1 MPIKPRTFQTAK
13 FAGRLQKVMI
23 LKGLSQ
29 SEVARELG
37 YTPTGVWNWLQGN
50 TFPRQET
57 LAQLSALL
65 DVDEEWLREG
75 DPMPA
80 VDGDDPSGDGAGK
93 ESIARRIEELRS
105 EISALLGC
113 ELSRVKLSFEI
124 ETS

>member
-1 MPIKPRTFQTAK
+1 MPIKKRTFPTDTFAK
-13 FAGRLQKVMI
+13 RLQKMMS

-57 LAQLSALL
+57 LAQLCTLL
-65 DVDEEWLREG
+65 AVDEEWLREG

-80 VDGDDPSGDGAGK
+80 VEVDVSSGDSAVK
-93 ESIARRIEELRS
+93 ESIARRIEELRL
-105 EISALLGC
+105 EISARFDC
-113 ELSRVKLSFEI
+113 EPGQVKLYFEI